1 MGSADVA
8 VDHYVSWHT
17 GNGVATDLLGKWT
30 PCLHCLVHH
39 AVMLAVSTLGSAA
52 TLALAEVDD
61 GVLRRLKGVDLNLVE
76 DVSGAHGVVPLTTL
90 VV

>member
-1 MGSADVA
+1 MGSPDTSI
-8 VDHYVSWHT
+8 DHYVSWHT
-17 GNGVATDLLGKWT
+17 GDSVATDLLRKWT

-39 AVMLAVSTLGSAA
+39 AVLLTVSALGSAA

-61 GVLRRLKGVDLNLVE
+61 GVLRRIVSVNLNPVE
-76 DVSGAHGVVPLTTL
+76 DVSGAHGVIPLTTP